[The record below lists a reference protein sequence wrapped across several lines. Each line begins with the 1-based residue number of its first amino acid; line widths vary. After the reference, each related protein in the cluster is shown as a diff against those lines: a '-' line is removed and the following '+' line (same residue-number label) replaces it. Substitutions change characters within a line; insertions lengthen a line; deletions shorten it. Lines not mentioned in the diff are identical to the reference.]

1 MGAKRKKNGIYE
13 RGDKATEETTS
24 EWHLPQEEDG
34 KHSIKKREKVLKD
47 FSQGVGLRI
56 NNVTLW

>member
-1 MGAKRKKNGIYE
+1 MAAKRKKNGIYE
-13 RGDKATEETTS
+13 RGNKATEETTS
-24 EWHLPQEEDG
+24 EWHHLKEEG
-34 KHSIKKREKVLKD
+34 GRHSMKKQEKVLKD

>member
-1 MGAKRKKNGIYE
+1 MASSE
-13 RGDKATEETTS
+13 RVS
-24 EWHLPQEEDG
+24 RR
-34 KHSIKKREKVLKD
+34 HSIKKEEKVLKD

>member
-1 MGAKRKKNGIYE
+1 MAANRKKKRHIE
-13 RGDKATEETTS
+13 RGNKATEETSS
-24 EWHLPQEEDG
+24 ERHHPQEEGG
-34 KHSIKKREKVLKD
+34 KHSIKKQEKVLKD